1 MAKTEKKTRIYDEE
15 KMMQEIRHE
24 QMREYC
30 YFVLK
35 EFLREE
41 LIEETGFIEIEL
53 QRIRNFLRI
62 MPKKD
67 VDVINRYIKKYIQPI
82 ITDPHYFDFIQ
93 EAPDNIKGNYLR
105 NKVLELNEALDYIA
119 FSEKFLKPY

>member
-1 MAKTEKKTRIYDEE
+1 MNIEVK
-15 KMMQEIRHE
+15 HE
-24 QMREYC
+24 SMREYC
-30 YFVLK
+30 YLKLK

-53 QRIRNFLRI
+53 QSVRKFLSI

-67 VDVINRYIKKYIQPI
+67 VDVINRYIEKYIQPI

-93 EAPDNIKGNYLR
+93 EAPEKDKRNLLR
-105 NKVLELNEALDYIA
+105 NKVLELNEALDHIA
-119 FSEKFLKPY
+119 FSEGFIIPY